1 MQRAHRTPWHAHPPR
16 LCAGPLC
23 AGLLAVSLLAACA
36 ERAPPPAF
44 GPTSAEPVTVIVQR
58 GDTLL
63 AIARRHHVGLQP
75 LASANGLPPPYR
87 IRPGQVL
94 HVPGAVQA
102 LPPPVAVASSG
113 SALGTPGPVTASP
126 ASAGAMRGP
135 EAAAS
140 APSIPATPTGRT
152 VTAEALPPPPFSPP
166 PFSPPPSS
174 PPLSTPPLS
183 TPPVQQAAATPAQS
197 AEPDRA
203 PERPATRTAEPAAES
218 APLRP
223 AAEPAAR
230 RLPPGRFAW
239 PVRGQV
245 VSGFGSKGGGM
256 VNDGMNIAAP
266 RGTPVRAAADG
277 VILYAG
283 NEVRGFGNLV
293 LVRHDNGWV
302 TAYGHTDR
310 VLVKQGQRVRLGEEI
325 ARVGSTGAVASPQLH
340 FQVRRDGKPVDPAA
354 HLERAVAGR

>member
-1 MQRAHRTPWHAHPPR
+1 MQRSHRTLRHAHPW
-16 LCAGPLC
+16 PLC
-23 AGLLAVSLLAACA
+23 AGLLALSLLVGCA
-36 ERAPPPAF
+36 ERAPPPSL
-44 GPTSAEPVTVIVQR
+44 GPSSAEPVTVIVQR

-63 AIARRHHVGLQP
+63 GIARRHNVGLQP
-75 LASANGLPPPYR
+75 LASANGLGPPYR

-94 HVPGAVQA
+94 HVPGAVPA
-102 LPPPVAVASSG
+102 LPPPVAVAGG
-113 SALGTPGPVTASP
+113 SALGTPGIVTAAP
-126 ASAGAMRGP
+126 AQAPQVAAL
-135 EAAAS
+135 EATMPAA
-140 APSIPATPTGRT
+140 PTSRS
-152 VTAEALPPPPFSPP
+152 VTAEALPPPPLPPASPP
-166 PFSPPPSS
+166 AAAAPASSTTAAPARAVEAARVAEAAPDPSPPI
-174 PPLSTPPLS
+174 
-183 TPPVQQAAATPAQS
+183 
-197 AEPDRA
+197 
-203 PERPATRTAEPAAES
+203 RPTAEPPS
-218 APLRP
+218 
-223 AAEPAAR
+223 R

-245 VSGFGSKGGGM
+245 VSSFGSKGGGM